1 MFVQKCKGLDEHSS
15 ICHYV
20 WNFVRTGGTGQRATL
35 MDTSLQFASSA
46 LYAVK
51 AVGFAFWAASFPD
64 WYEHGSA
71 SAAAQG

>member
-1 MFVQKCKGLDEHSS
+1 MVPVFGMPGPLFACPPLGVQGYISVTE
-15 ICHYV
+15 
-20 WNFVRTGGTGQRATL
+20 AL

-51 AVGFAFWAASFPD
+51 AVGFAFLTASFPD